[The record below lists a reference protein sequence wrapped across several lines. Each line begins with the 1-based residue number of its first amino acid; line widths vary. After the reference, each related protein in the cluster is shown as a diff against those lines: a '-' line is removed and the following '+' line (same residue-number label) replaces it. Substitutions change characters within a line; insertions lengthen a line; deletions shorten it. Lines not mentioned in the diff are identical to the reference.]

1 MNTSMSP
8 LPWVHGWWECLWIYF
23 SGILTAQ
30 FSNYYSWCDNKD
42 GLRMKIAV
50 GVLALLTTLKSVQ
63 VSIVWIQEIEY
74 FNNIQGVLALPHVFN
89 LITQAM
95 YSHRSRTTAWY
106 VIGNVLMQV
115 AVISFYVQCFF
126 CYRLY
131 ALSKMWWIAAPI
143 MVIYVLGLTSAIV
156 ATYYIASSELG
167 RLAHWVSV
175 HYAVAF
181 VADVL
186 LPSSTAWFLLKNR
199 KHVLPHLLNALVR
212 LTFQTAALPAICAM
226 INLIFVYAGDNYSQ
240 NVVTVFIQ
248 ALPKLYAISMM
259 WTLNARR
266 AIRVAFTSGS
276 DGTSTEAVP
285 RNVERTRRDEIS
297 LSNLNRHIKPAVVSV
312 HDMFAYPDSDIEM
325 G

>member
-1 MNTSMSP
+1 M
-8 LPWVHGWWECLWIYF
+8 
-23 SGILTAQ
+23 
-30 FSNYYSWCDNKD
+30 
-42 GLRMKIAV
+42 
-50 GVLALLTTLKSVQ
+50 
-63 VSIVWIQEIEY
+63 
-74 FNNIQGVLALPHVFN
+74 
-89 LITQAM
+89 QAM
-95 YSHRSRTTAWY
+95 YSNHSRTTAWY
-106 VIGNVLMQV
+106 VIGNVLMV

-143 MVIYVLGLTSAIV
+143 MVIYVLGLTSAV
-156 ATYYIASSELG
+156 VGTYYIASSELG
-167 RLAHWVSV
+167 RLAHWGKLFSV
-175 HYAVAF
+175 HYATAF

-186 LPSSTAWFLLKNR
+186 LSSSTAWFLLKNR
-199 KHVLPHLLNALVR
+199 KHVLPQTASLLNALVR
-212 LTFQTAALPAICAM
+212 LTFQTAALPAICAV
-226 INLIFVYAGDNYSQ
+226 INLIFVYAGDNYSK